1 MPGAEDGTENGEKER
16 NSRLLELIEDVMEK
30 RRKSEDSFRP
40 FFPCKSALKFL
51 FWASFDRPDVRPF
64 GHLFPA
70 DFLCSK
76 EEKKKRKK
84 LPTIFL
90 KKNHSDDGR
99 WCHS

>member
-30 RRKSEDSFRP
+30 KRKSEDSFRP

-76 EEKKKRKK
+76 EAKKKKRKK

-90 KKNHSDDGR
+90 KKKSFR
-99 WCHS
+99 